1 MYDQS
6 NDPVCRQ
13 SSNVKHTMHGVSHV
27 RPEEEDMYQTPPPT
41 HYGVG
46 EAIKARNTTA
56 EIHEVIRAR
65 GAAITESN
73 HHSKINRNGFITMC
87 S

>member
-1 MYDQS
+1 
-6 NDPVCRQ
+6 
-13 SSNVKHTMHGVSHV
+13 MHGVSHV

-65 GAAITESN
+65 GAAIMESS
-73 HHSKINRNGFITMC
+73 HHSKNNRNGFIVCMTRTNRQKKTVKFLRQILE
-87 S
+87 